1 MSSKTRKLLLA
12 LFVVGLA
19 IPCLALSGL
28 GRSRDLSEIGASAC
42 YDCHDDMKEIM
53 EPTIHWRLG
62 THEADQERM
71 CEACHGPGSE
81 HAESEGDTP
90 IPHTFKGENLE
101 RDVNA
106 TCVRCHVGGA
116 AMEWQ
121 ASAHADA
128 GVLCTECHNVK
139 EPLKPADL
147 GSKSAMCSECH
158 ADQAALFDLPSH
170 HPLREGKIQCV
181 DCHDPHGAEYAMLK
195 TDNINDL
202 CYTCHADKEGPVLH
216 EHEPVVE
223 NCLTCH
229 NPKGAVNN
237 NLLTL
242 DEATLCLRCH
252 AGHEDVHPRL
262 NSPTLRA
269 GYMTKCTRCHSQIHG
284 SDLSGFVG
292 PSRFIR

>member
-202 CYTCHADKEGPVLH
+202 CYTCHADKEGPFLH